1 MDVLSFSHQFL
12 LTILFD
18 ACKDALKL
26 KIEEDNVLE
35 ILCASR
41 VFSAKDLEEICW
53 KFVDHSA
60 SEILKSE
67 NFLSLEE
74 EIVLEML
81 DRELN
86 IEEVQ
91 VFEASL
97 AWGKYQLQK
106 ANNNNP
112 GFLLL
117 LLLFQI

>member
-1 MDVLSFSHQFL
+1 
-12 LTILFD
+12 
-18 ACKDALKL
+18 
-26 KIEEDNVLE
+26 LE